1 MKTLT
6 ALMISIVMANVSW
19 AQTSKKLQV
28 ADFKTS
34 ADCKQCH
41 QQIHDQWMTSTHSQ
55 SYRDPI
61 YQAFLRR
68 VDEQRQGKLTPF
80 CVSCHAPLATVT
92 RSVPEKLFD
101 GQPKPALLEEG
112 VSCEFC
118 HTISGSEVELR
129 KLSLGAFLF
138 PRAGQTNVLYGR
150 HADAKTNAH
159 PTEPSKFL
167 LSSEL
172 CGTCHRFGHPASGMS
187 DSGHL

>member
-6 ALMISIVMANVSW
+6 AFMISIVMANALL

-28 ADFKTS
+28 TDFKTS
-34 ADCKQCH
+34 SSCRECH

-55 SYRDPI
+55 AYRDPI

-80 CVSCHAPLATVT
+80 CVSCHAPLATIT
-92 RSVPEKLFD
+92 RSVPAKLFD

-118 HTISGSEVELR
+118 HTIAGSEVE
-129 KLSLGAFLF
+129 
-138 PRAGQTNVLYGR
+138 
-150 HADAKTNAH
+150 
-159 PTEPSKFL
+159 
-167 LSSEL
+167 
-172 CGTCHRFGHPASGMS
+172 
-187 DSGHL
+187 